1 MSEIQS
7 IANGTFTIGQTS
19 ATNFIAGPGI
29 KIDEPSA
36 GTVRIGNDETVL
48 WSGDIN
54 VNNLTGALSEPVSS
68 FNKVKIL
75 TKINTSTPDAK
86 QWFEFDTDREY
97 YTMLG
102 GLTDGSDTSAG
113 APYIGLVM
121 VSLTGGIVKYVNGY
135 QHMLR
140 QTEPDHRLFASICKV
155 VGINR
160 ISGSNA

>member
-1 MSEIQS
+1 MSENIQS
-7 IANGTFTIGQTS
+7 ISQGTYTIGQTS
-19 ATNFIAGPGI
+19 ATNFIAGNGI

-54 VNNLTGALSEPVSS
+54 ANNLTGTLSEPISS

-75 TKINTSTPDAK
+75 TKINNSTPDAK

-113 APYIGLVM
+113 EPFNGLVM
-121 VSLTGGIVKYVNGY
+121 VSLTGGNVKYVNGY
-135 QHMLR
+135 QHYWKDTVAEHKM
-140 QTEPDHRLFASICKV
+140 FASIYKV
-155 VGINR
+155 VGIGR
-160 ISGSNA
+160 KS